1 LRKDSTWTTKKIV
14 DAMNGGKE
22 KFISLKEKVPVY
34 IGYFT
39 AFVDSNG
46 RLNFRDDVYGHD
58 AKLAATLFDNK

>member
-1 LRKDSTWTTKKIV
+1 
-14 DAMNGGKE
+14 
-22 KFISLKEKVPVY
+22 VPVY

-58 AKLAATLFDNK
+58 ARLAATLFGSK